1 VEILHK
7 VAHECDGQGQMS
19 ETWLQEHRGL
29 VGPWISTQGDCAACR
44 TLASES
50 LERQPDLEDLDG
62 VELEFCVQAALDGA
76 GLAKTVLLARKQ

>member
-19 ETWLQEHRGL
+19 ETWLREHRGL